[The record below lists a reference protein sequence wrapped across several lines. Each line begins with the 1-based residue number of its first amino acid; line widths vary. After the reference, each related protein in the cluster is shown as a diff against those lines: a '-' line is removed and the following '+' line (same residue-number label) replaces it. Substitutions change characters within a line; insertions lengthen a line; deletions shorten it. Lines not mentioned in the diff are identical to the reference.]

1 MGHTEYFGSRFSIFL
16 LVYDV
21 RVQLFCRT
29 SAQYDLRLLLSDTTS
44 ASPVNCHSVCNFRL
58 TTGQKTKIHV
68 SKYGLTMQRFRKAA
82 VTRATIIAS
91 AGFKNPVVGFK
102 HTAKIAG
109 FSTYT
114 RDSAR
119 FVQEKL
125 RDDGFTYVKNNEE
138 IERDEIM
145 DKNFEK
151 YLNAFATSEDRR
163 KLTLLLGMVKS
174 NLLQL

>member
-1 MGHTEYFGSRFSIFL
+1 
-16 LVYDV
+16 
-21 RVQLFCRT
+21 
-29 SAQYDLRLLLSDTTS
+29 
-44 ASPVNCHSVCNFRL
+44 
-58 TTGQKTKIHV
+58 
-68 SKYGLTMQRFRKAA
+68 MQRLRKAA

-91 AGFKNPVVGFK
+91 AAFKNPATGFK

-119 FVQEKL
+119 FVQEKP
-125 RDDGFTYVKNNEE
+125 REDGFTYVKNNEE
-138 IERDEIM
+138 RERDEIM

-163 KLTLLLGMVKS
+163 RLTLLLGRLK
-174 NLLQL
+174 